1 MSRVEAADQSEAT
14 IVVTLANW
22 RPRMDCV
29 SIGTTSD
36 TLSSEAGWA
45 HGQIVRQMRGG
56 GSFLSSTQLPDKNL
70 TMEHELQ
77 PSLIVEFDFI

>member
-1 MSRVEAADQSEAT
+1 MTSDQSGGCGAADQSEAGV
-14 IVVTLANW
+14 IVTLANG
-22 RPRMDCV
+22 RSRLDCV

-56 GSFLSSTQLPDKNL
+56 SFLSSTQLPDKNL
-70 TMEHELQ
+70 KIEHVLQ
-77 PSLIVEFDFI
+77 P

>member
-1 MSRVEAADQSEAT
+1 MTRVEAGDQSEAGV
-14 IVVTLANW
+14 IVRLTNG
-22 RPRMDCV
+22 RPRLDCV

-70 TMEHELQ
+70 TIVLHVLQ
-77 PSLIVEFDFI
+77 P

>member
-70 TMEHELQ
+70 RIENVLRR
-77 PSLIVEFDFI
+77 SLIVDFDFI

>member
-1 MSRVEAADQSEAT
+1 MTRVEAADQSEAGV
-14 IVVTLANW
+14 IVTLTNG
-22 RPRMDCV
+22 RSRLDCV

-56 GSFLSSTQLPDKNL
+56 ILPIIN
-70 TMEHELQ
+70 T
-77 PSLIVEFDFI
+77 ITR